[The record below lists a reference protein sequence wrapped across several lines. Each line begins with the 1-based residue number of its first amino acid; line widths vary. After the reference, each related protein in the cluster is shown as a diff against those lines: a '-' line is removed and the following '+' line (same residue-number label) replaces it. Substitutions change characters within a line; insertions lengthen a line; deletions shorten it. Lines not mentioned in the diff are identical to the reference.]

1 MVKAIKV
8 FKFIASLA
16 VCFGASGI
24 GAIFMAD
31 DSISNWYAGL
41 QKPNI
46 TPPDW
51 VFGPVWTILYLL
63 MGISLFIVWNKG
75 LDKPKVKQALGL
87 FLIQLFLNAA
97 WTPLFFGLHLILA
110 ALIEIMLLWLA
121 ILATFLVFKQISARA
136 GMLLLPYLIWVGYA
150 VILNGSI
157 WYLNR

>member
-1 MVKAIKV
+1 MKTTQV
-8 FKFIASLA
+8 FKFIAALA

-31 DSISNWYAGL
+31 DSISNWYGGL
-41 QKPNI
+41 EKPNI

-63 MGISLFIVWNKG
+63 MGIPVFMVWNKG
-75 LDKPKVKQALGL
+75 LDYPKVKRALGL
-87 FLIQLFLNAA
+87 FLIQLCLNAA
-97 WTPLFFGLHLILA
+97 WTPLFFGLHLILP

-121 ILATFLVFKQISARA
+121 ILATFLAFKRLSVRA

-150 VILNGSI
+150 VILNVSI
-157 WYLNR
+157 CYLNQQ

>member
-1 MVKAIKV
+1 VKTTQV
-8 FKFIASLA
+8 FKFIAALA

-24 GAIFMAD
+24 GAIFMKD
-31 DSISNWYAGL
+31 ESISNWYAQL

-63 MGISLFIVWNKG
+63 MGISVFIIWNKG
-75 LDKPKVKQALGL
+75 LDYPKVKQALVL
-87 FLIQLFLNAA
+87 FLIQLALNAA
-97 WTPLFFGLHLILA
+97 WTPLFFGLHLILP

-121 ILATFLVFKQISARA
+121 ILATLSAFKRISPRA
-136 GMLLLPYLIWVGYA
+136 SMLLLPYLIWVGYA

-157 WYLNR
+157 CYLNQQ

>member
-24 GAIFMAD
+24 GAMAD

-63 MGISLFIVWNKG
+63 MGISVFIVWNKG
-75 LDKPKVKQALGL
+75 LDYPKVKQALGL
-87 FLIQLFLNAA
+87 FVIQLCLNAA

-110 ALIEIMLLWLA
+110 ALIEIVLLWLA
-121 ILATFLVFKQISARA
+121 ILATFLVFKRISVRA

-157 WYLNR
+157 WYLNQ

>member
-1 MVKAIKV
+1 VKAIQV
-8 FKFIASLA
+8 FKFIAALA
-16 VCFGASGI
+16 VCFGAGGI

-31 DSISNWYAGL
+31 DSISNWYAEL

-63 MGISLFIVWNKG
+63 MGISVFIVWNTG
-75 LDKPKVKQALGL
+75 LDKPKVKRALVL
-87 FLIQLFLNAA
+87 FLIQLSLNAA

-110 ALIEIMLLWLA
+110 ALIEIVLLWLA
-121 ILATFLVFKQISARA
+121 ILATFLVFKRTSVRA
-136 GMLLLPYLIWVGYA
+136 GMLLMPYLIWVGYA

-157 WYLNR
+157 WYLNQ

>member
-1 MVKAIKV
+1 VKAIKV
-8 FKFIASLA
+8 FKFIAALA
-16 VCFGASGI
+16 VCFAASGI

-51 VFGPVWTILYLL
+51 VFGPVWTTLYLL
-63 MGISLFIVWNKG
+63 MGISVFIVWNKG
-75 LDKPKVKQALGL
+75 LDEPKVKQALGL
-87 FLIQLFLNAA
+87 FLIQLFLNTA

-121 ILATFLVFKQISARA
+121 ILATFLAFKRISVLS

-157 WYLNR
+157 WYLNQ